1 MEADDQSPVGEFI
14 RRQRE
19 LQDVSMRQF
28 ADLVGISNPYLSQ
41 IENGLRAPSKTVVEG
56 IARSLHLPA
65 DELLEAAGLADEPE
79 DSAVVDAIR
88 ADSRLTAHQRNVLI
102 DVYEALLAQG
112 PAPRRAKR
120 SQSR

>member
-1 MEADDQSPVGEFI
+1 
-14 RRQRE
+14 
-19 LQDVSMRQF
+19 MRQL
-28 ADLVGISNPYLSQ
+28 ADTVGISNPYLSQ